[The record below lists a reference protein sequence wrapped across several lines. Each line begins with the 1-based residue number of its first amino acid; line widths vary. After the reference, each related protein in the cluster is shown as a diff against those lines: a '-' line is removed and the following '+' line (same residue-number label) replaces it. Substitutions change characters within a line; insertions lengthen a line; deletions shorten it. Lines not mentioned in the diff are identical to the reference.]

1 MVLEKRFSITG
12 TFHGSIIYART
23 EGVARRKFHQMYNGE
38 SIVTVILRIVRVTKL
53 GKCRKMYSPIKTI
66 ILQ

>member
-23 EGVARRKFHQMYNGE
+23 EGIARRKFHQMYNGE
-38 SIVTVILRIVRVTKL
+38 SIVNVVLRVVRVTRL
-53 GKCRKMYSPIKTI
+53 GKSMKTYSPIKTI
-66 ILQ
+66 KLQ